1 VQEQAAKASADTKAR
16 IEQRIAEFHADRDS
30 RAAKL
35 KHAWDLTKEALKP

>member
-16 IEQRIAEFHADRDS
+16 IEQRIAELRADRDS

-35 KHAWDLTKEALKP
+35 KHARDLTKEALKP